1 MIVFVCTG
9 ISIILNMTALFKLS
23 KYDLRNKTNAML
35 LYQWMNELEM
45 EQSRHSAQQ
54 LVQLLKTPD
63 KTTHWALRRT
73 HPNMT
78 HHSFTLILLS
88 GGVTASLL
96 RWGTTQTLSSTSR
109 QSAKHFKLQKNCKTD
124 HFFITFPPPP
134 PLHDQVNKPQN
145 KAKSSTNG
153 HSQCVCG
160 RLAVN
165 TASLHRWSQVNS
177 QGQFVGVKMSKV
189 QSKNAFFHEV
199 KSFWGLHWHMNYILF
214 THRMPGTHLKL
225 SEWFARSTGVTI
237 LY

>member
-1 MIVFVCTG
+1 MSYSTLICKELCHYNYYWAVYQYPDVRVDTVLDLRGCYIMIVFVCTG

-134 PLHDQVNKPQN
+134 PW
-145 KAKSSTNG
+145 SS
-153 HSQCVCG
+153 
-160 RLAVN
+160 
-165 TASLHRWSQVNS
+165 
-177 QGQFVGVKMSKV
+177 
-189 QSKNAFFHEV
+189 
-199 KSFWGLHWHMNYILF
+199 
-214 THRMPGTHLKL
+214 
-225 SEWFARSTGVTI
+225 
-237 LY
+237 